1 MWLPPLLCLTALIL
15 CGCAPP
21 RPRNM
26 IVMPPLPPMTVTRTE
41 AHASA
46 VVPGPVTPTP
56 VRLSWTFPTNRETP
70 DMIFKVYHSFNLG
83 VPVSQWGV
91 LTNIPGSLRSLSLTA
106 FYPAEWFTLTASN
119 YFGESGYA
127 TK

>member
-1 MWLPPLLCLTALIL
+1 MWPTLSLCLLL
-15 CGCAPP
+15 LLSGCAPP

-26 IVMPPLPPMTVTRTE
+26 IVMPPMPPMTINRTE

-46 VVPGPVTPTP
+46 VAPAPVTPTP

-106 FYPAEWFTLTASN
+106 SFPVELFTLTASN
-119 YFGESGYA
+119 YLGESGYA

>member
-1 MWLPPLLCLTALIL
+1 MWPPLLLCLTALIL

-41 AHASA
+41 TQASA
-46 VVPGPVTPTP
+46 VIPITPTP

-119 YFGESGYA
+119 YLGESGYA